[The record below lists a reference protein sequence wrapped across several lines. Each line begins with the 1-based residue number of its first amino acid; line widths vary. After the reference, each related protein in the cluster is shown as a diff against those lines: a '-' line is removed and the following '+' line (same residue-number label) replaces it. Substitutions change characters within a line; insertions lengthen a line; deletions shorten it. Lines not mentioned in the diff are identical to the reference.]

1 MSFDGTMTKAVID
14 ECKNTFLN
22 GRITK
27 IKQPYKTDLLL
38 TIRANHTN
46 HQLLLSAN
54 PSFSRMHLSDIKVE
68 NPKEPPMFCMLLRK
82 HIEGGFI
89 REIRQDGM
97 ERIVTFVIE
106 GKNELGDTSLKHLV
120 VEIMGKHSNIM
131 LIEEDTNLILDS
143 MKHLPPS
150 VNSYR
155 TILPGREYT
164 APPEQNK
171 QNPLEANE
179 ETVVRKLDMNQGKLD
194 RQLVESFSGVSPQT
208 AAEVIHRTG
217 LGSTP
222 NKIAAGFVEIMK
234 EIKQERY
241 SPQIVFADSKEYY
254 SVLELGHVEGQKQEF
269 DSVSD
274 MLDRFHSGKAE
285 RDRVKQ
291 RAHDLERLLRN
302 EWQKNKKKIKKLEQ
316 TEQRAEKALQA
327 QKSGELLTAN
337 LHLIK
342 GGETEIEVID
352 YYDENGGTTVIE
364 LDPEKSPS
372 ENAQSFFRQYN
383 KAKKSLEM
391 SKQQITEARS
401 EMTYL
406 EQLIQQLE
414 SAAPSDI
421 EEIREELSEQGYIK
435 KRVQKGK
442 KKKKTALPV
451 LEKFVASDGT
461 EMYVGKNN
469 KQNEYLT
476 SRVANRDDTWLH
488 TKEIPGSHVVVRS
501 NDVTEETL
509 LEAANIAA
517 YYSKAKESSSVPV
530 DYTKIKHVRKPN
542 GAKPGFV
549 TYDNQSTVFVTP
561 DQDLVFNLRA
571 SK

>member
-1 MSFDGTMTKAVID
+1 MSFDGIMTKAVID
-14 ECKNTFLN
+14 ECKNTILS

-38 TIRANHTN
+38 TIRANQKN

-54 PSFSRMHLSDIKVE
+54 PSFSRMHFTDIKVE

-97 ERIVTFVIE
+97 ERVVTFVIE
-106 GKNELGDTSLKHLV
+106 GKNELGDTSTKHLV

-150 VNSYR
+150 VNRHR
-155 TILPGREYT
+155 TILPGREYVG
-164 APPEQNK
+164 PPSQDK
-171 QNPLEANE
+171 LNPLEADE
-179 ETVVRKLDMNQGKLD
+179 ETIVRKLDMNQGKLD
-194 RQLVESFSGVSPQT
+194 RQLVQSFNGISPQT
-208 AAEVIHRTG
+208 ASEVIHRTG
-217 LGSTP
+217 LGATEQ
-222 NKIAAGFVEIMK
+222 KIASTFLKIM
-234 EIKQERY
+234 EDVIEERY
-241 SPQIVFADSKEYY
+241 APVIIFTNSKEYY
-254 SVLELGHVEGQKQEF
+254 SVLELGHIDGKEKEF
-269 DSVSD
+269 ESVSR

-316 TEQRAEKALQA
+316 TEQRAEKSLQA
-327 QKSGELLTAN
+327 QKLGELLTAN
-337 LHLIK
+337 LHLVK
-342 GGETEIEVID
+342 GGETELEVID
-352 YYDENGGTTVIE
+352 YYDENAGTITIE
-364 LDPEKSPS
+364 LDAEKSPS
-372 ENAQSFFRQYN
+372 ENAQVYFRQYN

-391 SKQQITEARS
+391 SKQQIEEANA
-401 EMTYL
+401 EMKYL

-435 KRVQKGK
+435 KRPQKGK
-442 KKKKTALPV
+442 KKKKPVKPV
-451 LEKFVASDGT
+451 LEKYISSDGT
-461 EMYVGKNN
+461 EMFVGKNN

-476 SRVANRDDTWLH
+476 SRVANRNDMWLH
-488 TKEIPGSHVVVRS
+488 TKDIPGSHVVIQGQ
-501 NDVTEETL
+501 DITDETL

-517 YYSKAKESSSVPV
+517 FYSKAKESSSVPV
-530 DYTKIKHVRKPN
+530 DYTKIKHVHKPN

-561 DQDLVFNLRA
+561 DQDLVTNLRA